1 MSTALPTPED
11 NTPSRDPGNVSDTDF
26 DRDRDRDRRS
36 VVDREK
42 AEFGGMKFG
51 SAFFGWLTATGL
63 TVLLLALVTA
73 VGAGIAGNTDGGAAD
88 DAAQNPTTTGI
99 VGIIVL
105 LAILLLAYYCGG
117 YVAGRMARFS
127 GAKQGIAVWLWAII
141 ITVILAIVGVIAGS
155 QLEVLSQIG
164 TIPTGTFDTGQI
176 TLTGVLSLVAVIVVT
191 LGGAILGGLAGMRFH
206 RKVDRVGL
214 GR

>member
-1 MSTALPTPED
+1 M
-11 NTPSRDPGNVSDTDF
+11 
-26 DRDRDRDRRS
+26 
-36 VVDREK
+36 
-42 AEFGGMKFG
+42 
-51 SAFFGWLTATGL
+51 
-63 TVLLLALVTA
+63 LLLALVTA
-73 VGAGIAGNTDGGAAD
+73 IGAGIAGSTDGGATD
-88 DAAQNPTTTGI
+88 GAAQNPTTTGIVGI

-127 GAKQGIAVWLWAII
+127 GPKQGIAVWLWAII
-141 ITVILAIVGVIAGS
+141 ITVILAIIGVIAGS
-155 QLEVLSQIG
+155 QLDVLSQIG
-164 TIPTGTFDTGQI
+164 TIPTGTFDTGQV
-176 TLTGVLSLVAVIVVT
+176 TLTGVFSLAAVIIVT